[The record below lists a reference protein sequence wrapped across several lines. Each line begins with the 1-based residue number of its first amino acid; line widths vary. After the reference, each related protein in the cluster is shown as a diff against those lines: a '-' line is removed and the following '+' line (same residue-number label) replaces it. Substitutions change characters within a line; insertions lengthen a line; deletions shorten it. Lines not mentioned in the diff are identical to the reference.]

1 MSETSDGLQTLL
13 NKVMN
18 TVNCGNLKKTLT
30 KQKLWFFS
38 TSRTAENVHF
48 LYNEKEIETVTE
60 FNYLGVTI
68 TKNGKFKLAK
78 QKILKKLQKPCM
90 KLSEGEKDIIYQSNA
105 C

>member
-1 MSETSDGLQTLL
+1 M
-13 NKVMN
+13 
-18 TVNCGNLKKTLT
+18 
-30 KQKLWFFS
+30 
-38 TSRTAENVHF
+38 
-48 LYNEKEIETVTE
+48 TE

>member
-1 MSETSDGLQTLL
+1 MGYKLYYI
-13 NKVMN
+13 VAIHI
-18 TVNCGNLKKTLT
+18 VNYGSFKKTLT
-30 KQKLWFFS
+30 KQSMLFS

-48 LYNEKEIETVTE
+48 LYNGQEIETVTE
-60 FNYLGVTI
+60 FNYLGVTF